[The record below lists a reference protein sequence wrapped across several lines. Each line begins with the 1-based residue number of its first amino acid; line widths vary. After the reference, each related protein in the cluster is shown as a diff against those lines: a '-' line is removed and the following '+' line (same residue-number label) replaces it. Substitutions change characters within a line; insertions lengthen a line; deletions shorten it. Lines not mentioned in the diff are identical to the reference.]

1 MQYISQN
8 LAVVLESKVLA
19 TVQEDYLLK
28 LTEYYRK
35 NSESVGRRRIP
46 LHSSVVGFIIFYFF
60 RSKFHLGFFL
70 SYGKTYFA
78 PFPKSLSCK

>member
-19 TVQEDYLLK
+19 TVQEDHLLK
-28 LTEYYRK
+28 LTEFYRK

-60 RSKFHLGFFL
+60 RSKFHLGFFFISWKNL
-70 SYGKTYFA
+70 FCSISKVA
-78 PFPKSLSCK
+78 